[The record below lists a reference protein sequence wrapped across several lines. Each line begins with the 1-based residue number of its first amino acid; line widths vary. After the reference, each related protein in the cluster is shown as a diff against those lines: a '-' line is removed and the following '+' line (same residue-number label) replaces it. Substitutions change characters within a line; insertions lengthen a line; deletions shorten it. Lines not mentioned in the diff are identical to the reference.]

1 MGLDQFS
8 LQGKRALITGSSQ
21 GIGLALARAL
31 GSAGA
36 SLILN
41 GRDAGRLQQAAAQLE
56 SENLS
61 VEVSSFDVTD
71 RDQTET
77 HIEAIESDI
86 GAIDILVNNAGMQHR
101 RELENFEFGDWD
113 RLMDLN
119 LNSIFNV
126 SRPVARGMIAR
137 DGGKIINICS
147 IQARLA
153 RPGIAPYTASKHAVL
168 GLTRGMCADWAQYN
182 IQANGIAPGY
192 FDTELTAALV
202 ADPEFSAWV
211 GKRTPA
217 GRWGQVK
224 ELGGMTIFL
233 ASAAS
238 DFVNGQVMFVDG
250 GMSSTI

>member
-71 RDQTET
+71 RDQTEA

-101 RELENFEFGDWD
+101 RELESFEFSDWD

-126 SRPVARGMIAR
+126 SRPVARAMIAR
-137 DGGKIINICS
+137 GGGKIINICS

-153 RPGIAPYTASKHAVL
+153 RPGIAPYTASKHAVQ

-192 FDTELTAALV
+192 FDTELTSALV

-224 ELGGMTIFL
+224 ELGGSVIYL

-238 DFVNGQVMFVDG
+238 DFVNGQVLFVDG
-250 GMSSTI
+250 GMSSTV

>member
-1 MGLDQFS
+1 MGIDQFS
-8 LQGKRALITGSSQ
+8 LQEKRALITGSSR
-21 GIGLALARAL
+21 GIGLALAGAL

-36 SLILN
+36 SVILN
-41 GRDAGRLQQAAAQLE
+41 GRDAGRLQQAASQLE
-56 SENLS
+56 NENMT
-61 VEVSSFDVTD
+61 VVVSSFDVTD
-71 RDQTET
+71 RDQAEK
-77 HIEAIESDI
+77 HIGAIESDT
-86 GAIDILVNNAGMQHR
+86 GPIDILVNNAGMQHR
-101 RELENFEFGDWD
+101 RELENFEFADWD

-126 SRPVARGMIAR
+126 SRPVARSMIAR
-137 DGGKIINICS
+137 GGGKIINICS

-192 FDTELTAALV
+192 FDTELNAALV
-202 ADPEFSAWV
+202 TDPEFSAWV
-211 GKRTPA
+211 GKRTPT

-224 ELGGMTIFL
+224 ELGGAAIFL

-238 DFVNGQVMFVDG
+238 DFVNGQVLFVDG
-250 GMSSTI
+250 GMSSTV

>member
-1 MGLDQFS
+1 MGIDQFS
-8 LQGKRALITGSSQ
+8 LQGKRALITGSNR

-36 SLILN
+36 TVILN
-41 GRDAGRLQQAAAQLE
+41 GRDAGRLQQAASQLE
-56 SENLS
+56 NEKLN
-61 VEVSSFDVTD
+61 VAVSSFDVTD
-71 RDQTET
+71 RDQTEKR
-77 HIEAIESDI
+77 IGEIESDVGPI
-86 GAIDILVNNAGMQHR
+86 NILVNNTGMQHR
-101 RELENFEFGDWD
+101 RELENFEFTDWD

-126 SRPVARGMIAR
+126 SRPVARSMIAR
-137 DGGKIINICS
+137 GGGKIINICS
-147 IQARLA
+147 IQTRLA
-153 RPGIAPYTASKHAVL
+153 RPSIAPYTASKHAVL
-168 GLTRGMCADWAQYN
+168 GLTRGMCADWAIYN
-182 IQANGIAPGY
+182 IQTNGIAPGY

-224 ELGGMTIFL
+224 ELGGAAVFL

-238 DFVNGQVMFVDG
+238 DFVNGQVLFVDG
-250 GMSSTI
+250 GMSSTV

>member
-71 RDQTET
+71 RDQTEN
-77 HIEAIESDI
+77 HIKVIESDI

-126 SRPVARGMIAR
+126 SRPVARSMIAR
-137 DGGKIINICS
+137 GGGKIINICS

-192 FDTELTAALV
+192 FDTELTSALV

-224 ELGGMTIFL
+224 ELGGAAIFL
-233 ASAAS
+233 ASTAS
-238 DFVNGQVMFVDG
+238 NFVNGQVMFVDG
-250 GMSSTI
+250 GMSSTV